1 MRPMATQEC
10 PSCPG
15 GRAARLAMFALV
27 QFTSVAVGPLAAQ
40 QVPQSWPTAIISSG
54 AVEPDTASSAV
65 QAGDRL
71 SPQSPWTA
79 DQRPQTLPLRP
90 AGIPELPSANFL
102 QTQATVGS
110 PAVVTA
116 SATNLPAASA
126 HSDDA
131 IPERHLP
138 LAPPS
143 SRFAGETAERG
154 SSASQLIVS
163 VGSSLLL
170 VVGLFLGIVWFY
182 RRTLGTNGSGG
193 LPKQVVQVLG
203 RSSISPRQQLVLLR
217 FGHKLLLVSNLQG
230 ESRTL
235 AEISDPVEVDRL
247 LGLCESG
254 QSGSIT
260 NSFKSVLLQESV

>member
-1 MRPMATQEC
+1 MRPMATQRC
-10 PSCPG
+10 PSCAG
-15 GRAARLAMFALV
+15 GQAARLAMFALV
-27 QFTSVAVGPLAAQ
+27 QLTSVAVGPVAAQ
-40 QVPQSWPTAIISSG
+40 PVPQRLPTAIISSG
-54 AVEPDTASSAV
+54 AVPPETATSAM
-65 QAGDRL
+65 QAGDRVP
-71 SPQSPWTA
+71 PQSPWTA
-79 DQRPQTLPLRP
+79 EQRPQSLPLRP
-90 AGIPELPSANFL
+90 AGTPELPSADFL
-102 QTQATVGS
+102 HSQATVVS

-116 SATNLPAASA
+116 SATDLPAAA
-126 HSDDA
+126 HSTDSSA
-131 IPERHLP
+131 GRHLP

-143 SRFAGETAERG
+143 SRFTGETAERG
-154 SSASQLIVS
+154 SSTSQLIVS

-182 RRTLGTNGSGG
+182 RRTLGTPGSGG